1 VTTHQPSPSGEKPGL
16 AANSNSPQT
25 EPANNILT
33 PEQYQ
38 QLLHLQQAQQQQQL
52 QQQIQQQQQIHAQL
66 QMQQAAQAAAAQQ
79 KMSPSKDFQTYSP
92 DKVGALAAAAVSDIA
107 CIQYASTSIL

>member
-1 VTTHQPSPSGEKPGL
+1 MTTHQPSPSGEKPGL

-52 QQQIQQQQQIHAQL
+52 QQQIHAQL

>member
-1 VTTHQPSPSGEKPGL
+1 VTTQQPSLSAETPWL
-16 AANSNSPQT
+16 AANGNSPET
-25 EPANNILT
+25 EPASNILT

-52 QQQIQQQQQIHAQL
+52 QQQIQQQQHIHAQL

-92 DKVGALAAAAVSDIA
+92 DKVGPLAAAAVLAIA
-107 CIQYASTSIL
+107 CIQYASTSIM